1 MDKLIHIIKGI
12 IVELIIVFLF
22 IFLINNYLG
31 NVEKTMK
38 ADGVGYYDYLPSTF
52 IHHDILRK
60 NFTVEQDPSL
70 YNRISKYDWYV
81 NYKGFKVNKYA
92 CGTAVLESPFFFYTY
107 LTTPLAGGGGGVG
120 EGFKF
125 FF

>member
-60 NFTVEQDPSL
+60 NFTVEQDQSL
-70 YNRISKYDWYV
+70 YNKILK
-81 NYKGFKVNKYA
+81 
-92 CGTAVLESPFFFYTY
+92 
-107 LTTPLAGGGGGVG
+107 
-120 EGFKF
+120 
-125 FF
+125 